1 MGCRRLDR
9 LMEDRSAFQRS
20 WKGLC
25 GECIACKIV
34 NGVRQGSCLAL
45 NDNSFG
51 RIACDDFASVDGS
64 LSGIVQA
71 MLAAFQENQGQQ
83 DEEQDV

>member
-1 MGCRRLDR
+1 
-9 LMEDRSAFQRS
+9 
-20 WKGLC
+20 
-25 GECIACKIV
+25 
-34 NGVRQGSCLAL
+34 LAL

-83 DEEQDV
+83 DEEQD